1 MSICLASFYIFDI
14 IITGLVVMKKEKE
27 NKTDGSELKVSK
39 EEIRKVKG
47 IANTKKAFKMA
58 AMHKGLLTAV
68 IVFFILNTTVNVINA
83 LLTKE
88 VLSLFTSKEFDKF
101 TVYALI
107 FLALEVLIF
116 VFEYFQYYFYDQL
129 KLKMDLE
136 LKTKTYQRISSLKA
150 SCFATTQTSTFTSRV
165 NEATSISNVLDQ
177 IFGNIYGFVTS
188 FAYVV
193 VIAINAPILF
203 AVTAVFYLVKIF
215 VDKYVIPK
223 HNALRRKN
231 RKISDEASNI
241 MLESIRGAADVK
253 SLNFSEKVKTD
264 YFNKSKEFYDKG
276 FRITVWRR
284 NWGYSSSF
292 VTNALNSFVML
303 LLIGYFMTHDVYS
316 AGSVLFFW
324 SYKGNIRALFQYT
337 FMLKERF
344 SDIEVSASRMME
356 LWDEE
361 KYPVEVFGEKEIK
374 NFKGKIIFK
383 NVHFAYEEEKPV
395 LCGVNLDIE
404 PNKIT
409 AIVGKTG
416 CGKSTTLSLIARFYD
431 AQKGKITL
439 DGVNI
444 KDLSKN
450 ALRSNI
456 GYVQQTP
463 YIFNR
468 SFKENLLLVKPDA
481 SDDEIVKACKNSEI
495 HDFIMTTKDGY
506 DTLIGENGI
515 TLSGGQRQRLAIARA
530 LLNNAKIIMFDEST
544 SALDNENQAKIQAV
558 IEKLSQTHTI
568 IVVAHR
574 LSTIIN
580 ADKIIFMDNAKIIAE
595 GTHDELFKN
604 CKEYQELYQIE
615 NI

>member
-1 MSICLASFYIFDI
+1 
-14 IITGLVVMKKEKE
+14 MKKEKDKNE
-27 NKTDGSELKVSK
+27 FKVSK
-39 EEIRKVKG
+39 EEIKKVKG
-47 IANTKKAFKMA
+47 IRNSLKAFKMA
-58 AMHKGLLTAV
+58 SLNKGLLAVVIIFFVLNTAV
-68 IVFFILNTTVNVINA
+68 SVFNA

-88 VLSLFTSKEFDKF
+88 VLSLFTEKQFEKF
-101 TVYALI
+101 TIYAIVFLVTEI
-107 FLALEVLIF
+107 FIF
-116 VFEYFQYYFYDQL
+116 IFEYFQFYFYD
-129 KLKMDLE
+129 KLKMQIDLD
-136 LKTKTYQRISSLKA
+136 LKTKTYDRISNLKA
-150 SCFATTQTSTFTSRV
+150 SCFTTTQTSTFTSRV
-165 NEATSISNVLDQ
+165 NESTAISSMLDQ
-177 IFGNIYGFVTS
+177 IFNNIYGFVMAFS
-188 FAYVV
+188 YAI
-193 VIAINAPILF
+193 VIAINVPILF
-203 AVTAVFYLVKIF
+203 VVSAAFYLIKII
-215 VDKYVIPK
+215 VDKFIIPR
-223 HNALRRKN
+223 HNALRRRN
-231 RKISDEASNI
+231 RKTGDEASNI

-253 SLNFSEKVKTD
+253 SLNFSEKVKSD
-264 YFNKSKEFYDKG
+264 YYGKSKQHYDRG

-284 NWGYSSSF
+284 NWAYSSSF
-292 VTNALNSFVML
+292 VANALNSFVML
-303 LLIGYFMTHDVYS
+303 ILIGLFMTHNVYN
-316 AGSVLFFW
+316 AGSILFFW
-324 SYKGNIRALFQYT
+324 SYKNNIRMLFWYI
-337 FMLKERF
+337 FNIKERL
-344 SDIEVSASRMME
+344 SDVEVSASRMME

-361 KYPVEVFGEKEIK
+361 KYPVETFGEREIK
-374 NFKGKIIFK
+374 NFKGKIKFK
-383 NVHFAYEEEKPV
+383 NVHFAYEEGKPV
-395 LCGVNLDIE
+395 LSGINLDIE

-431 AQKGKITL
+431 VSKGKITL

-444 KDLSKN
+444 KDLTKN
-450 ALRSNI
+450 ALRNNI

-481 SDDEIVKACKNSEI
+481 SDDEIVEACKNSEI

-544 SALDNENQAKIQAV
+544 SSLDNENQAKIQAV

-568 IVVAHR
+568 VVVAHR